1 MWRNL
6 HEIQSQENRP
16 CGTCLSQKITWE
28 KRLQWVDTAPSC
40 FSLSSVSPLQGLFI
54 TEVSCFRCLSATE
67 VVGLGWAAWIA
78 AFFRGSWWELG
89 QAMCCPAHSCYGWSH
104 KEGCKNVLCL
114 GVGYIFHVIFS
125 KVQSTY
131 RVVLDNSQTRYF
143 RAKLLGDLRDI
154 NRAKL
159 EDEGRTISALGKIF
173 DPNLSRGF
181 DIVLVLQM
189 AILPCIF
196 K

>member
-1 MWRNL
+1 M
-6 HEIQSQENRP
+6 
-16 CGTCLSQKITWE
+16 
-28 KRLQWVDTAPSC
+28 
-40 FSLSSVSPLQGLFI
+40 
-54 TEVSCFRCLSATE
+54 
-67 VVGLGWAAWIA
+67 
-78 AFFRGSWWELG
+78 
-89 QAMCCPAHSCYGWSH
+89 
-104 KEGCKNVLCL
+104 
-114 GVGYIFHVIFS
+114 GYIFHVIFS